1 MKHRAVIELI
11 SLGLSKNVFEELP
24 RRQAFCV
31 VGVKETWRTL
41 SVSEGQRPESHTK
54 TLMERASSR
63 NQMHS
68 FFAPKKV
75 RNYHSYEEGFFQS
88 LRFVKASKLERGV
101 MEVLQLCC
109 IKQN

>member
-1 MKHRAVIELI
+1 MHPPHIGGG
-11 SLGLSKNVFEELP
+11 LGGGGCFF
-24 RRQAFCV
+24 A
-31 VGVKETWRTL
+31 
-41 SVSEGQRPESHTK
+41 
-54 TLMERASSR
+54 
-63 NQMHS
+63 S